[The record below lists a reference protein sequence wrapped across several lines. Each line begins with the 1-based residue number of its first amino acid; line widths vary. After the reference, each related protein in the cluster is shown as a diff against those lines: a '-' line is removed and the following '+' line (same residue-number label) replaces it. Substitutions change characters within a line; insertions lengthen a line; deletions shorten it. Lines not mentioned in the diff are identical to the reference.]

1 MIISTEVQIKSQNA
15 SFKREIQIRR
25 ENQCAERNYIF
36 RERDF
41 GQFGLI
47 STFGSQVGQLPDLD
61 LI

>member
-1 MIISTEVQIKSQNA
+1 MKKIKKGEKQKIKTCEKRAMIISTEVQIKSQNA

-41 GQFGLI
+41 G
-47 STFGSQVGQLPDLD
+47 
-61 LI
+61 